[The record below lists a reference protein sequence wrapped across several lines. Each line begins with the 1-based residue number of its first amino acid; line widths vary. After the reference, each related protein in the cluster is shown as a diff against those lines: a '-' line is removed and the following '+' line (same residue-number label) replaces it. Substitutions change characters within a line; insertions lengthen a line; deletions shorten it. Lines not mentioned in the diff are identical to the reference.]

1 MSNSLFIWDLVG
13 AFGFALHAYP
23 IPFYD
28 LCGKNGKYLV
38 MVETY
43 I

>member
-1 MSNSLFIWDLVG
+1 MFNLFLSWNLVG
-13 AFGFALHAYP
+13 ASWFALHAYP